1 MSKLLHPE
9 GTSPQSLAPSRSSLS
24 QFSVPEARFPFFI
37 AFCVPGTGVVCCNV
51 VTDAFWVVLW
61 AQRSSETDEEKN
73 IVYLSVN
80 AVDLQNP
87 KVELTASGVTVE
99 GVQKGTEA
107 TYKASLEFYEDIN
120 LEVPQS
126 LSHLCPPS

>member
-1 MSKLLHPE
+1 M
-9 GTSPQSLAPSRSSLS
+9 
-24 QFSVPEARFPFFI
+24 
-37 AFCVPGTGVVCCNV
+37 